1 MIYQSRESVDN
12 SLTIKNKLRV
22 SVNIGDYRGEGKRT
36 KSTEKRA
43 SVAIEVVDRPRGNS
57 ITYEVDYL
65 VEDHHNVEAI
75 EADGFDAN
83 ENELL
88 YRDQLAK
95 ENH

>member
-1 MIYQSRESVDN
+1 
-12 SLTIKNKLRV
+12 
-22 SVNIGDYRGEGKRT
+22 
-36 KSTEKRA
+36 
-43 SVAIEVVDRPRGNS
+43 VVDRPRGNS

-65 VEDHHNVEAI
+65 VEDHHNVEAV

-83 ENELL
+83 EYELL